1 MPVTAIR
8 PFFQAVPQWLSGE
21 RTPNQFVTTQAML
34 HFGFYA
40 PKGQNVIAQGV
51 TLGKY
56 DNTNAP

>member
-1 MPVTAIR
+1 
-8 PFFQAVPQWLSGE
+8 
-21 RTPNQFVTTQAML
+21 ML

-40 PKGQNVIAQGV
+40 PKGQNEIAQGA